1 MLQQLPVQIRDA
13 VMTGL
18 ADSIAW
24 VFVWAAAIVVLVPVL
39 AWFIKEIPLRGSMD
53 EPAKAAVAGE
63 DGESPADEAEVAL
76 AKSPT
81 AGP

>member
-1 MLQQLPVQIRDA
+1 VQNLPVAVRDS

-18 ADSIAW
+18 ADSIAY

-39 AWFIKEIPLRGSMD
+39 AWFIKEIPLRGAAE
-53 EPAKAAVAGE
+53 EPADRAIAGE

-76 AKSPT
+76 TRTPT